1 MAVFVTIESCGFNPQ
16 NQLTFSK
23 FCGMLVKR
31 RAVTLIDRPMYV
43 DKIMAY
49 TDTPFVKVLTG
60 MRRCGKSTILKMI
73 MNKLRTERNIPD
85 ERIVSCRYD
94 SMEYEDMTIKEMFTD
109 LKARLSPTGKTYLF
123 LDEVQEIAG
132 WERVVNSLASDYDV
146 DLYVTGSNSRM
157 MSSEISTYLTGRY
170 IAFRI
175 YTLSFAEYL
184 TFKQSYG
191 AVGNPKTELAEY
203 VRLGGF
209 PATRL
214 QSYSQDEIYTIVRD
228 IYNSTIF
235 SDIVKRNQ
243 VRKIDQLE
251 RVVKYTFNNV
261 GNTFSAKSVSD
272 YLKSENR
279 KLDNE
284 TVYSYLE
291 KLEKAYLLH
300 RCSRYNLQG
309 KDILK
314 TQEKFYLADTSLR
327 YSVLGYHSDTVASSL
342 ENVVYLELCR
352 RGYSVYIG
360 KTNNGEIDFVAT
372 RQNEKLYVQVT
383 QSIGS
388 EKTEKREY
396 RRLLEISDNY
406 PKYVLTTDEFA
417 GGNYEGIKTMHIADF
432 LLSAEY

>member
-1 MAVFVTIESCGFNPQ
+1 MSRLSTRLIVLIE
-16 NQLTFSK
+16 
-23 FCGMLVKR
+23 
-31 RAVTLIDRPMYV
+31 RPMYI

-60 MRRCGKSTILKMI
+60 VRRCGKSTILKMI
-73 MNKLRTERNIPD
+73 VEKLKTERGIPED
-85 ERIVSCRYD
+85 RIVSCRYD
-94 SMEYEDMTIKEMFTD
+94 SMEYEDITAKEMFAE
-109 LKARLSPTGKTYLF
+109 LKAKLSSNGRTYLF
-123 LDEVQEIAG
+123 LDEVQEIRG
-132 WERVVNSLASDYDV
+132 WERAVNSLASDYDV

-170 IAFRI
+170 VAFRI

-184 TFKQSYG
+184 TFKKSYG
-191 AVGNPKTELAEY
+191 TAADSRTELAEY

-214 QSYSQDEIYTIVRD
+214 QDYSQDEIYTIVRD

-235 SDIVKRNQ
+235 SDIVKRSQ
-243 VRKIDQLE
+243 VRKIDQFE
-251 RVVKYTFNNV
+251 RVVKYTFSNV
-261 GNTFSAKSVSD
+261 GNTFSAKSISD

-279 KLDNE
+279 KIDNE

-300 RCSRYNLQG
+300 RCSRYDLRG
-309 KDILK
+309 KNILK

-327 YSVLGYHSDTVASSL
+327 YSVLGYNSDTVASSL
-342 ENVVYLELCR
+342 ENIVYLELCR

-360 KTNNGEIDFVAT
+360 KTDDGEIDFVAA

-383 QSIGS
+383 QGIGS
-388 EKTEKREY
+388 GKTEKREY
-396 RRLLEISDNY
+396 NRLLEIRDNY
-406 PKYVLTTDEFA
+406 PKYVLRADEFA
-417 GGNYEGIKTMHIADF
+417 GGNHEGIRMMHIADF
-432 LLSAEY
+432 LLSSEY